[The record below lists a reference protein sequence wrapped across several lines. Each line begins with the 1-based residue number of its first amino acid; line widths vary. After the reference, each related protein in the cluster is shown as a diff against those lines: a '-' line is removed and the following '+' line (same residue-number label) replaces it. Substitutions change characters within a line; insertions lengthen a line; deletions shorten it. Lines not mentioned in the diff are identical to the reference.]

1 MDITKYDK
9 NFSAA
14 TVTSE
19 GKKRYSLPCAPFTVY
34 GGFYDEKTGFV
45 RMDQKAASEVSEG
58 VSFLSKNGAGI
69 RVNFATNS
77 KTIKLIAEESAFSRM
92 RHMALTGSTGFIL
105 CSRDGEEKRHVFR
118 AVLCPEY
125 SFSDTFDVSANLDG
139 ELRDYVL
146 YFPLYSS
153 VKSLSVEL
161 DADAYVGEGA
171 GYKAVKPVLY
181 YGSSITQ
188 GGCASR
194 ADNSYQDIISAKT
207 DTDYINLGFSG
218 NGKAEDNMVDY
229 LAKIDCS
236 IFVCDYDYNAPNEE
250 YLLKTHSRLYKRYR
264 EKRPE
269 TPIVF
274 VSRPD
279 AFGAK
284 QAEADRR
291 AEIIRATYECALKSG
306 DKNVYFVDGRMFF
319 PEEIR
324 ERCLVDGCHPTDLGF
339 YYMAKSIGAVV
350 EKLLKNAEKSEEN
363 NK

>member
-9 NFSAA
+9 NFASV

-19 GKKRYSLPCAPFTVY
+19 GKKRYTLPCAPFTVY

-69 RVNFATNS
+69 RVNFSTDS
-77 KTIKLIAEESAFSRM
+77 KTVKLIVEESAFGRM

-105 CSRDGEEKRHVFR
+105 CSRDGKEKNHVFR

-125 SFSDTFDVSANLDG
+125 SFNDTFEVSANLDG

-161 DADAYVGEGA
+161 DGGAYVGEGA
-171 GYKAVKPVLY
+171 GYKSVKPVLY

-218 NGKAEDNMVDY
+218 SGKAEDKMVDY

-236 IFVCDYDYNAPNEE
+236 IFVCDYDHNAPDEE

-269 TPIVF
+269 TPVVF

-279 AFGAK
+279 CAK
-284 QAEADRR
+284 QADARV
-291 AEIIRATYECALKSG
+291 EIIRATYEAALKNG
-306 DKNVYFVDGRMFF
+306 DKNVYFVDGRTFF
-319 PEEIR
+319 PDDIR

-339 YYMAKSIGAVV
+339 YCMAKSIGAVV
-350 EKLLKNAEKSEEN
+350 EKLLESVEKSE
-363 NK
+363 NKK